1 MYVLYLAR
9 PMFTCMD
16 MYVGTVW
23 VLVSFF
29 SNRPRLGDFSLLG
42 LVLSGLA
49 VRSWFA
55 CYLSLS
61 GDDDDYDDNVMGERE
76 RERKRLRA

>member
-1 MYVLYLAR
+1 
-9 PMFTCMD
+9 MFTCMD

-29 SNRPRLGDFSLLG
+29 SNLPRLRDFSLLG
-42 LVLSGLA
+42 SVVPGLA
-49 VRSWFA
+49 VRLWFA

-61 GDDDDYDDNVMGERE
+61 GDDDDYDDDIMGERE
-76 RERKRLRA
+76 RERD

>member
-1 MYVLYLAR
+1 
-9 PMFTCMD
+9 MFTCMD

-23 VLVSFF
+23 DLVSFF
-29 SNRPRLGDFSLLG
+29 SNLPRLGDFSLLG
-42 LVLSGLA
+42 LVLLGLA
-49 VRSWFA
+49 VRSWFT

-61 GDDDDYDDNVMGERE
+61 GDDDDYDDDIMGEREGE